1 MKRGPVI
8 AILCLGLGL
17 VAAPAVFQMFTRAPE
32 GGIMINEFRPYMT
45 QAKIDQFQGYMAEI
59 DAAVTEIDA
68 SLEPEVSR
76 DLDLDAA
83 GFDEQFPL
91 TTSLQDRWDDVYADM
106 NDDMLSDIEDNLDN
120 FAAVDALPP
129 FAMFPWFFVV
139 PGLLTAGL
147 AASVLVSD
155 RRGKRTGR
163 RLVALAVIGFGILA
177 APAVFQMFTRAP
189 EGGAMI
195 SDFKPLMTRERV
207 QTIQGYFL
215 VIGGGEGE
223 VRNAVLPAVES
234 GAQDFPAVAAL
245 NEDWPLINSEMAP
258 MIGAMSDNVDNY
270 AAVKAL
276 PPFALFPWFFVIP
289 GLAILVLALVARR
302 APSPTTDD
310 PSNANKETRP

>member
-1 MKRGPVI
+1 VKRGPVI

-45 QAKIDQFQGYMAEI
+45 QVKIDQFQGYMAEI
-59 DAAVTEIDA
+59 DAAVTEIDSA
-68 SLEPEVSR
+68 VEPEVR
-76 DLDLDAA
+76 RELDLDEG
-83 GFDEQFPL
+83 GFDEAFPL
-91 TTSLQDRWDDVYADM
+91 TTSLQDGWDGVYADM
-106 NDDMLSDIEDNLDN
+106 NDDMLANIEDNLDN

-139 PGLLTAGL
+139 PGLLTAGV
-147 AASVLVSD
+147 ATSVLISG
-155 RRGKRTGR
+155 RRGNGAGR
-163 RLVALAVIGFGILA
+163 RLVVLAVLGVGILA
-177 APAVFQMFTRAP
+177 APAIFQMFTRAP
-189 EGGAMI
+189 DGGAMI
-195 SDFKPLMTRERV
+195 NDFEPLMPRERV

-223 VRNAVLPAVES
+223 MRNAVLPEA
-234 GAQDFPAVAAL
+234 GAQDFPAVEAF

-258 MIGAMSDNVDNY
+258 MIGAMSDNVENY

-302 APSPTTDD
+302 PPAAIAAPDD
-310 PSNANKETRP
+310 PSSTNKETPR